1 VEISGAG
8 LVPDVP
14 ILATAAAPV
23 NSGNFYPKVSSRV
36 GAPQWLL
43 TTATG
48 YLATTVQFLGST
60 ASGGGGT
67 PPPPPPPPPPPT
79 GTPTARKADFS
90 SDGKADIVWEQDDG
104 HLSVWAMNGMTA
116 TASPAITPG
125 VVDPA
130 WRVVATGD
138 FNGDG
143 KADLVWEH
151 TSGTLSAW
159 FMDGPTMIG
168 SAYLN
173 PVYVDPGWRI
183 VGSGDFNGDGKADLV
198 WQHTKG
204 SLAVWYMNGV
214 TAIAGE
220 ALNPGQIGYDWKIM
234 GVGDFNGDG
243 KPDLV
248 WQHPNGALWI
258 WFMNGPNA
266 IGSAVPNPGQVDNLG
281 WKIRAVV
288 DLNGDG
294 QTDLIWQNMAE
305 GWLCV
310 WLMNGTNATGG
321 VFLNPANVSG
331 GWKIVGPR

>member
-1 VEISGAG
+1 
-8 LVPDVP
+8 
-14 ILATAAAPV
+14 
-23 NSGNFYPKVSSRV
+23 
-36 GAPQWLL
+36 
-43 TTATG
+43 
-48 YLATTVQFLGST
+48 
-60 ASGGGGT
+60 
-67 PPPPPPPPPPPT
+67 
-79 GTPTARKADFS
+79 
-90 SDGKADIVWEQDDG
+90 
-104 HLSVWAMNGMTA
+104 
-116 TASPAITPG
+116 
-125 VVDPA
+125 
-130 WRVVATGD
+130 VATGD

-151 TSGTLSAW
+151 TSGTVSAW

-173 PVYVDPGWRI
+173 PVSVDPGWRI

-198 WQHTKG
+198 WQHTNG